1 MTDDDLEE
9 MLGADLFQEM
19 VIDHYQNPRNRGRL
33 DPADIAHD
41 GDNPSCGDSILVTA
55 SVDDGRVGDIRFEGA
70 GCAISQAAASILY
83 EDVKGKTFDEVLA
96 MDRSTVEEAI
106 GMTLRPARVKC
117 GVLGI
122 NSLKRGIE
130 TYQKAQEAG
139 AAGSQND

>member
-1 MTDDDLEE
+1 MSDDDLEE
-9 MLGADLFQEM
+9 LLGADLFQEM
-19 VIDHYQNPRNRGRL
+19 LIDHYQNPRNRGRL

-55 SVDDGRVGDIRFEGA
+55 RVKDGRVDDIRFEGA

-96 MDRSTVEEAI
+96 LDRSTVEAAI

-122 NSLKRGIE
+122 NSLKSGIE
-130 TYQKAQEAG
+130 SYQKAQKAG
-139 AAGSQND
+139 QTRSQND

>member
-1 MTDDDLEE
+1 MSDEDLEE

-19 VIDHYQNPRNRGRL
+19 LIDHYQNPRNRGRL

-55 SVDDGRVGDIRFEGA
+55 RVADDRIDDLRFEGA

-83 EDVKGKTFDEVLA
+83 EDVKGKNFEEVLA
-96 MDRSTVEEAI
+96 MDRTTVEEAI

-130 TYQKAQEAG
+130 AYQKAQEAG
-139 AAGSQND
+139 AAGPQND